1 MKSKKGKL
9 LLGLGAF
16 GALSAGGMAH
26 RATCSTGEVD
36 PFQIDVPP
44 PIPEKEVDLFNK
56 TVKKFQDFLGGFAPP
71 PPQKEIITRNNRNYI
86 DSYHYCNG

>member
-9 LLGLGAF
+9 LLGLGLLVHCLLEVCTKQPA
-16 GALSAGGMAH
+16 AA
-26 RATCSTGEVD
+26 GEVD
-36 PFQIDVPP
+36 PFQIDAPP

-56 TVKKFQDFLGGFAPP
+56 TVKKFQDFLGGFALPSST
-71 PPQKEIITRNNRNYI
+71 KEIITRNNRNYI